1 MEDIFDKKSDI
12 LRALAQPT
20 RLKIVELLRDGERCV
35 CEMIPLLK
43 EEQSNL
49 SKHLSLLRQA
59 GIVDLRKE
67 GVSTYYRIRHK
78 EVLKIIDLA
87 GEIVKK
93 EMMKTIEMLEKM
105 VKE

>member
-1 MEDIFDKKSDI
+1 VEGIFDKKSDI
-12 LRALAQPT
+12 LKALAHPT

-49 SKHLSLLRQA
+49 SKHLASLRQA
-59 GIVDLRKE
+59 GIVGFRKE
-67 GVSTYYRIRHK
+67 GVSIYYRIRHE
-78 EVLKIIDLA
+78 EVLQIIDIA
-87 GEIVKK
+87 EEMVKK
-93 EMMKTIEMLEKM
+93 EMVRTVELLEKM